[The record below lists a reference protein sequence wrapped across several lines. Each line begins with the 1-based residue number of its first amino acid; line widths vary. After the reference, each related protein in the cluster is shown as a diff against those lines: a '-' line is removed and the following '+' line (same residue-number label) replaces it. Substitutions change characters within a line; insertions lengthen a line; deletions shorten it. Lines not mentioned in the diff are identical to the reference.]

1 MRIKTAFLAGA
12 ALLAGAQAGNAET
25 LRFAFQADVNT
36 LDPHSLNETFTLG
49 YQGNIYEGLTRRAPD
64 LSIQPALAESWE
76 ILEPTRWRFN
86 LRQGVTFHNGN
97 PFTAEDVVFSYER
110 AISEGSDVAVKVAG
124 IEEIVIVD
132 DHTVDIVTT
141 TPNPILIAEWDN
153 WYIMD
158 REWAEANGATGVTNI
173 ADPDGESFAN
183 RNANGTG
190 PFMVTE
196 RQPEILTVAVPNPN
210 WWDEPEHNLT
220 EVVFQ
225 PIAEDATRVAALL
238 SGEMDLVFPVPLQD
252 AERVDASDDTRALSG
267 PELRTI
273 FLGMDQARDELLYS
287 DVTGANP
294 FQDIRVREAMYRAL
308 DMLAI
313 RQVVMRGQSTPAA
326 ALVAPGINGFPEELE
341 RHSHDPDRA
350 RALLAEAGYPDGF
363 QVQLNCPNDRYV
375 NDEAICQAVVG
386 MLARVGITVDL
397 VAETRSVYFGRI
409 LKQGG
414 YDTGFYMLGW
424 TPSSF
429 DSYNVLFN
437 LVGTR
442 DDELGRGTFNVG
454 GYSNPE
460 IDALTAEILVETD
473 LERRNQLIDEA
484 WGLLHDD
491 FGYLPLHQQAL
502 SWGVRE
508 GVNLEQRA
516 DNSFVWRHVTI
527 EE

>member
-1 MRIKTAFLAGA
+1 
-12 ALLAGAQAGNAET
+12 
-25 LRFAFQADVNT
+25 
-36 LDPHSLNETFTLG
+36 
-49 YQGNIYEGLTRRAPD
+49 
-64 LSIQPALAESWE
+64 
-76 ILEPTRWRFN
+76 
-86 LRQGVTFHNGN
+86 
-97 PFTAEDVVFSYER
+97 
-110 AISEGSDVAVKVAG
+110 
-124 IEEIVIVD
+124 
-132 DHTVDIVTT
+132 
-141 TPNPILIAEWDN
+141 
-153 WYIMD
+153 MD
-158 REWAEANGATGVTNI
+158 
-173 ADPDGESFAN
+173 
-183 RNANGTG
+183 
-190 PFMVTE
+190 
-196 RQPEILTVAVPNPN
+196 
-210 WWDEPEHNLT
+210 
-220 EVVFQ
+220 
-225 PIAEDATRVAALL
+225 
-238 SGEMDLVFPVPLQD
+238 
-252 AERVDASDDTRALSG
+252 
-267 PELRTI
+267 
-273 FLGMDQARDELLYS
+273 
-287 DVTGANP
+287 
-294 FQDIRVREAMYRAL
+294 
-308 DMLAI
+308 
-313 RQVVMRGQSTPAA
+313 
-326 ALVAPGINGFPEELE
+326 
-341 RHSHDPDRA
+341 
-350 RALLAEAGYPDGF
+350 
-363 QVQLNCPNDRYV
+363 CPNDRYV

-473 LERRNQLIDEA
+473 LERRDQLIDEA

-527 EE
+527 EN